1 MAAFAFFASTR
12 RCPIRCTVS
21 NGVTPTLMSAI
32 EPQPSSLR
40 ASRRFSHGVECDVEL
55 HGLGRARL
63 ECVDLSAVG
72 AFFAMPVCP
81 DEGTQVRCVIPLP
94 GGGLWLV
101 AGRVVRVSLG
111 RDEPRA
117 GVGVAFRGVSAFDR
131 RRLITAFR

>member
-1 MAAFAFFASTR
+1 MHGVQR
-12 RCPIRCTVS
+12 RHTYIM
-21 NGVTPTLMSAI
+21 LAI
-32 EPQPSSLR
+32 EPQSSSLR
-40 ASRRFSHGVECDVEL
+40 ASRRYSLGEECDVEL

-63 ECVDLSAVG
+63 ECVDISAVG
-72 AFFAMPVCP
+72 AFFAMSICP
-81 DEGTQVRCVIPLP
+81 EEGTQVRCVIPLP

-101 AGRVVRVSLG
+101 AGHVVRVALG